1 MWADATTVNHKLVS
15 RMQSGTYNTAVAAAI
30 WVDAVTCEK
39 RTAVTADAM
48 KSTWP
53 MSNVWRIM
61 SVVAVTDE

>member
-48 KSTWP
+48 KST
-53 MSNVWRIM
+53 
-61 SVVAVTDE
+61 